1 MIYTIT
7 HKKVQFTPPELKGYR
22 MLQVGNGDKIYKLMD
37 SVGDNIAEKN
47 GTFCELTG
55 LYWIWKN
62 ACDDSIVGLIHYRRF
77 FVYPVWYKIAG
88 RIPLSLRIISVRCAK
103 RILEKYDI
111 IVANQFK
118 YGTSVWEN
126 YAKEHNEGD
135 LIVLREIISEKY
147 PDYVEDFDEYFAG
160 NIMYGCNMF
169 IAKNTFLP
177 PYCEWLFNILFE
189 AERKI
194 DISKYD
200 DYQKRVFGFLA
211 ERLFNVYLM
220 HNKMTLY
227 TALVDFIEN

>member
-22 MLQVGNGDKIYKLMD
+22 MLQVG
-37 SVGDNIAEKN
+37 N

-111 IVANQFK
+111 
-118 YGTSVWEN
+118 
-126 YAKEHNEGD
+126 
-135 LIVLREIISEKY
+135 
-147 PDYVEDFDEYFAG
+147 
-160 NIMYGCNMF
+160 
-169 IAKNTFLP
+169 
-177 PYCEWLFNILFE
+177 
-189 AERKI
+189 
-194 DISKYD
+194 
-200 DYQKRVFGFLA
+200 
-211 ERLFNVYLM
+211 NVRNGL
-220 HNKMTLY
+220 KPW
-227 TALVDFIEN
+227 